1 MKTEEKKYEEKG
13 EERYYG
19 DTARDCERDEREK
32 EIGSGGTRTV
42 ALTSN
47 ETSFA
52 RDRLSRTYQMY
63 MERSAGR
70 L

>member
-1 MKTEEKKYEEKG
+1 MEIQQEI
-13 EERYYG
+13 
-19 DTARDCERDEREK
+19 ARDRREK